1 MLFSLKEFGL
11 YRYRWLLQELITR
24 DLKIKYRRSVLGYL
38 WSILNPLLM
47 MAILTLVFSNFF
59 RFDIKNYP
67 VYLLTGQ
74 LLFTFF
80 AEATNMAMNSILLG
94 SSLIRKVYLPKY
106 IFPASRVFS
115 CFTTTLFSLIALC
128 IVMIATGAEFK
139 LTMIMLPV
147 LLLYFLIFTVGISL
161 ILSVMVVF
169 FRDIQY
175 LYGVFLTALNYL
187 TPIFYPFSI
196 LPSEIKEL
204 MVFNPM
210 YIFIDFF
217 RMIMMYGIWPSLE
230 EHIICILISVVS
242 LAIGI
247 MVFKKYQD
255 DFILY
260 I

>member
-1 MLFSLKEFGL
+1 MLSNNGIGLLK
-11 YRYRWLLQELITR
+11 YRWLLQELVAR

-47 MAILTLVFSNFF
+47 MAILTLVFSSFF

-80 AEATNMAMNSILLG
+80 SEATNMAMTSILMG
-94 SSLIRKVYLPKY
+94 SSILRKVYLPKY
-106 IFPASRVFS
+106 IFPISRVLS

-128 IVMIATGAEFK
+128 VVMVATGEVFNLTIVM
-139 LTMIMLPV
+139 LPIV
-147 LLLYFLIFTVGISL
+147 LFYLLMFTIGISL
-161 ILSVMVVF
+161 VLSVMVVF
-169 FRDIQY
+169 FRDTQY
-175 LYGVFLTALNYL
+175 LYGIFLTALNYL

-196 LPSEIKEL
+196 LPEEIKEY
-204 MVFNPM
+204 MAFNPM
-210 YIFIDFF
+210 YIFIEFF
-217 RMIMMYGIWPSLE
+217 RKIMMYGQWPSLE
-230 EHIICILISVVS
+230 EHIVCLFVSIAS
-242 LAIGI
+242 LAIGVL
-247 MVFKKYQD
+247 VFKKHQD